1 MNNGDNQTDIRS
13 LKTAVQLLQERRREP
28 RERILYDDPARIYL
42 ELGVFQKPRR
52 VGRPDDSADDVFVE
66 AEVVDLSSRGCSL
79 LFRDPRVLL
88 DEYSLCLVELP
99 EHMSEDEP
107 LRLAMLRWS
116 IVPDQGEPEVINAG
130 FEFL

>member
-1 MNNGDNQTDIRS
+1 MNSEYDSDVQS

-52 VGRPDDSADDVFVE
+52 VGRPDDSVDDVFVE
-66 AEVVDLSSRGCSL
+66 AEVVDLSQRGCSL
-79 LFRDPRVLL
+79 LFRDPRLIL

-99 EHMSEDEP
+99 EHMSADDP

-116 IVPDQGEPEVINAG
+116 IVPDQLAPDVINAG